1 MSHIN
6 HGLTKLT
13 TLITVSVNFWL
24 NSMLS
29 CSENFGQSFT
39 SQAEITGTNKQSEP
53 NLMSVKN
60 IRVQV

>member
-1 MSHIN
+1 
-6 HGLTKLT
+6 
-13 TLITVSVNFWL
+13 
-24 NSMLS
+24 MLS